1 MAHSI
6 IQHNYYNVEY
16 SILHVH
22 VQARVCTCIYCSLI
36 HHLLVMKRDVLAGK
50 HVHVLYMYVI
60 IEALFNIHV
69 RTCACGYGKHVP
81 LCDRVMDIST

>member
-1 MAHSI
+1 M
-6 IQHNYYNVEY
+6 
-16 SILHVH
+16 
-22 VQARVCTCIYCSLI
+22 
-36 HHLLVMKRDVLAGK
+36 
-50 HVHVLYMYVI
+50 YMYMYVDVI